1 MNDTNRER
9 TEFEKLYT
17 FKCVVKL
24 VCKKNHESSTTEY
37 RIMPILNLQNYG
49 DSNEQIS
56 LHLDTL
62 LDKYVNSKSES
73 ETVWRCTKQG
83 YKIPAAKSKTISFV
97 NEMPA

>member
-9 TEFEKLYT
+9 IELEKLYT

-37 RIMPILNLQNYG
+37 RIMPILYLQNCG
-49 DSNEQIS
+49 DYNEQIS
-56 LHLDTL
+56 LRLDTL
-62 LDKYVNSKSES
+62 LDQYVNSES
-73 ETVWRCTKQG
+73 ETGWRCTKQG

>member
-1 MNDTNRER
+1 
-9 TEFEKLYT
+9 
-17 FKCVVKL
+17 
-24 VCKKNHESSTTEY
+24 
-37 RIMPILNLQNYG
+37 MPILNLQNYG

-97 NEMPA
+97 NEMPASVIFNLDRFKYDDEREADFKTLMLLM